1 VLTLSLSAGAADL
14 ERGTELT
21 DTTIV
26 RMYSNTKMVVSAAA
40 MVLVERAQLQLDT
53 VHKEPLRCAFLK
65 LSLLFTL
72 H

>member
-1 VLTLSLSAGAADL
+1 
-14 ERGTELT
+14 
-21 DTTIV
+21 
-26 RMYSNTKMVVSAAA
+26 
-40 MVLVERAQLQLDT
+40 VERAQLQLDT